1 MENGNERA
9 DGQQE
14 KLLGII
20 AEEDCTLA
28 SCDNSRLSFFPGPM

>member
-1 MENGNERA
+1 MEKGNERA

-14 KLLGII
+14 KLRRII
-20 AEEDCTLA
+20 AEGDRTPA